1 MPDTRV
7 IKPKLVETQPKNPS
21 KKASITEATS
31 ARRTRDVN
39 PRKQRASSCARCTY
53 GTESKPKATER
64 KSNTA
69 MKPKRS
75 GTSAKLKPATSAPKE
90 QPKPKTYS
98 HVLYEIHSQKAFTVF
113 APNPKK
119 RQDIQQKAEAELAA
133 LEDLRLS
140 RAMGYISISPSTVGG
155 CLTLEEVR
163 AKQQQEMQ
171 IRRRQKQVKNFIL
184 ETAPAVQGQRSAD
197 NR

>member
-1 MPDTRV
+1 MLNMPDTRL
-7 IKPKLVETQPKNPS
+7 IKPKPVATKPKHVN
-21 KKASITEATS
+21 KKASTTETTPAV
-31 ARRTRDVN
+31 RTRDVGH
-39 PRKQRASSCARCTY
+39 RKNRASSCPRCTHDTKY
-53 GTESKPKATER
+53 KPIGTDRKKAIQAKPSETSSGSKPAEY
-64 KSNTA
+64 
-69 MKPKRS
+69 
-75 GTSAKLKPATSAPKE
+75 APKE
-90 QPKPKTYS
+90 QPMAKTYS
-98 HVLYEIHSQKAFTVF
+98 HALSEIHSQKAFTVF

-171 IRRRQKQVKNFIL
+171 IKRRQKQVKTVF
-184 ETAPAVQGQRSAD
+184 
-197 NR
+197 

>member
-1 MPDTRV
+1 MPDTRLL
-7 IKPKLVETQPKNPS
+7 KPKPVATKPKHPNKKTSTAETTP
-21 KKASITEATS
+21 AV
-31 ARRTRDVN
+31 RTRDVGVGY
-39 PRKQRASSCARCTY
+39 RKNRASSCPRCTHD
-53 GTESKPKATER
+53 TEYKPKATER
-64 KSNTA
+64 STKALKAKQSETL
-69 MKPKRS
+69 PRS
-75 GTSAKLKPATSAPKE
+75 KPATCAPKE
-90 QPKPKTYS
+90 QPMPKS
-98 HVLYEIHSQKAFTVF
+98 HSHALYEIHSQEAFTVF

-171 IRRRQKQVKNFIL
+171 IKRRQKQVKNVF
-184 ETAPAVQGQRSAD
+184 
-197 NR
+197 

>member
-1 MPDTRV
+1 MPDTRL
-7 IKPKLVETQPKNPS
+7 IKPKPVATKPKHLNEKSSTAETTPAVRS
-21 KKASITEATS
+21 
-31 ARRTRDVN
+31 RDVGVGH
-39 PRKQRASSCARCTY
+39 RKRASSCPRCV
-53 GTESKPKATER
+53 TEYKPKATER
-64 KSNTA
+64 STKAIKEKQSETL
-69 MKPKRS
+69 PRS
-75 GTSAKLKPATSAPKE
+75 KPATCAPKE
-90 QPKPKTYS
+90 QPKS
-98 HVLYEIHSQKAFTVF
+98 HSLYEIHSQKAFTVF

-171 IRRRQKQVKNFIL
+171 IKRRQKQVKHVF
-184 ETAPAVQGQRSAD
+184 
-197 NR
+197 

>member
-1 MPDTRV
+1 MPDTRL
-7 IKPKLVETQPKNPS
+7 IKPKPVATKPKPVN
-21 KKASITEATS
+21 KKASTAETTAETTP
-31 ARRTRDVN
+31 AARTRDVGH
-39 PRKQRASSCARCTY
+39 RKNRASSCPRCTRD
-53 GTESKPKATER
+53 TEYKPKATER
-64 KSNTA
+64 SNKVIQA
-69 MKPKRS
+69 
-75 GTSAKLKPATSAPKE
+75 KPAETSTRSKPAKYAPKE
-90 QPKPKTYS
+90 QPMPKTYALS
-98 HVLYEIHSQKAFTVF
+98 EIHSQKAFTVF

-171 IRRRQKQVKNFIL
+171 IKRRQKQVKNVF
-184 ETAPAVQGQRSAD
+184 
-197 NR
+197 

>member
-7 IKPKLVETQPKNPS
+7 IKPKVFEMKPKNQNR
-21 KKASITEATS
+21 KASITEATP

-39 PRKQRASSCARCTY
+39 PRKQRASSCSRCTY
-53 GTESKPKATER
+53 GTESKPKATEM

-69 MKPKRS
+69 MKPK
-75 GTSAKLKPATSAPKE
+75 TSANLKPATSAPKE
-90 QPKPKTYS
+90 PPKPNSYS

-140 RAMGYISISPSTVGG
+140 RAMGYISIPPSTVGG

-171 IRRRQKQVKNFIL
+171 ISRRQKQVKKCIL
-184 ETAPAVQGQRSAD
+184 ETAPAVQE
-197 NR
+197 